1 VVAART
7 PSRTAALR
15 LLALAASVSPAFVGP
30 AGASSRNVSIRLFRS
45 AAIVRPL
52 SIAAGPDGAMW
63 FTSDQ
68 TAALERI
75 TDRGAVTTGLAAATP
90 ATGTITNGRDGAL
103 WFSDGGSLARLSLRG
118 ALTEYPGGG
127 PGIAAGLHGG
137 HWFTTGGKYVGRVT
151 ATGAMKTI
159 ASRKLRGTYG
169 IARGRDGA
177 MWVTNYLGSS
187 IARVDDTGTVR
198 VFSAPCV
205 RYPTGITAGPDGAL
219 WFTDDSGAIGRITT
233 SGKITCFGNE
243 ALVGHPDAIVAG
255 GDGALWA
262 TDRNGSILRIT
273 THGAVT
279 RYAPAGLRFPN
290 SIAGGPRGT
299 VWFTDYVAS
308 AIGRITRRGAAAT
321 PSRPKPLPRVT
332 FISDSVAAPIA
343 FDPGAESILAN
354 GIDLFFEPGQAR
366 TLGPARATG
375 IAPPTVLDLIA
386 QLGPRLGPTVVVEIG
401 NNDFSSTYAA
411 NMESALKALRHA
423 GVKHVLWLTLHVT
436 PKHTT
441 YAVMNAAIAAAAAR
455 HPELSVL
462 DWNAYAAAHPEWFQG
477 DGVHLTGDG
486 PRALAEFVRAGL
498 ASIGLP
504 RAQALHVAA
513 TD

>member
-1 VVAART
+1 MGAART
-7 PSRTAALR
+7 TSRPAAIL
-15 LLALAASVSPAFVGP
+15 LLALAASVSAAF
-30 AGASSRNVSIRLFRS
+30 AGSGGESSRNVAIRLSRS
-45 AAIVRPL
+45 DAIVRPL
-52 SIAAGPDGAMW
+52 AIAAGPDGAMW

-68 TAALERI
+68 TSALGRI
-75 TDRGAVTTGLAAATP
+75 TVRGIVTTGLAAATP
-90 ATGTITNGRDGAL
+90 ATGPITNGRDGAL
-103 WFSDGGSLARLSLRG
+103 WFSDGVSLARLSLRG

-127 PGIAAGLHGG
+127 PGIATGPHGG

-151 ATGAMKTI
+151 PTGAITTI

-177 MWVTNYLGSS
+177 MWVTNYLGGS
-187 IARVDDTGTVR
+187 IARIDDAGVVSLFT
-198 VFSAPCV
+198 APCV

-219 WFTDDSGAIGRITT
+219 WFADDSGAIGRITT

-243 ALVGHPDAIVAG
+243 GLVGHPDAIVAG

-273 THGAVT
+273 THGTVT

-299 VWFTDYVAS
+299 VWFTDYAAS
-308 AIGRITRRGAAAT
+308 AIGRVTRAGAAAT

-332 FISDSVAAPIA
+332 LISDSVAAPIA
-343 FDPGAESILAN
+343 FDSGAESILAN

-366 TLGPARATG
+366 TLGPTQATG

-386 QLGPRLGPTVVVEIG
+386 RLGRRLGPTVVVEIG

-411 NMESALKALRHA
+411 NMESALDALRDA
-423 GVKHVLWLTLHVT
+423 GVEHVLWLTLHLT

-441 YAVMNAAIAAAAAR
+441 YATMNAAIAAAAAH

-462 DWNAYAAAHPEWFQG
+462 DWNAYVAPHPEWFQA

-504 RAQALHVAA
+504 RAQALRP
-513 TD
+513 